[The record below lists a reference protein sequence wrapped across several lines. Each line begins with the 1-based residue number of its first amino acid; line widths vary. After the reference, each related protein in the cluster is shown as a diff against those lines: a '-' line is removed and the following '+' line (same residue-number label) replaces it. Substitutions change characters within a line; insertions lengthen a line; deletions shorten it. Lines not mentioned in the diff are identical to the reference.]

1 MSQKRQLLEKKLGA
15 LQEKEAQLRAQLH
28 DIQARDRLME
38 RKRDTRRILI
48 LGRLCKKLIQDEP
61 DNPVSQTLLKS
72 LDTAI
77 KNPKDRA
84 LFGLTPSSDHP
95 RQND

>member
-48 LGRLCKKLIQDEP
+48 LGRLCKKLIQEEP
-61 DNPVSQTLLKS
+61 DNPASQTLLKS

-77 KNPKDRA
+77 TNPKDRA

-95 RQND
+95 SQDD

>member
-48 LGRLCKKLIQDEP
+48 LGRVCKKLIQDQP
-61 DNPVSQTLLKS
+61 DSPEAQALLKS
-72 LDTAI
+72 LDTVI
-77 KNPKDRA
+77 TNPKDRA
-84 LFGLTPSSDHP
+84 LFGLAPSSDYSHP
-95 RQND
+95 PE